1 MTTQEKLQAAYDAV
15 YGQVYLDALS
25 NALRGCGFQGQLH
38 GSEDFLAL
46 NDLQADEALRV
57 FGKCTFAS
65 VSPALVMATMRR

>member
-25 NALRGCGFQGQLH
+25 NALRECGFQGQLH

-46 NDLQADEALRV
+46 NDFQADEALRV
-57 FGKCTFAS
+57 FGKYTYAS
-65 VSPALVMATMRR
+65 VPSALAIATMRR